1 MSAPAASKCAA
12 GAGNQCSSSRN
23 SDQDPWLALDFGAQ
37 VPVGRVVINKRGNVT
52 GLNKLVVRVADELPV
67 SGDKEFTG
75 GEELGTRKEEEG
87 RVTVTSSAEL
97 SGRFV
102 IVQNVDQQ
110 GAIGVERDQVTVFSG
125 KQGIHSE

>member
-1 MSAPAASKCAA
+1 M
-12 GAGNQCSSSRN
+12 
-23 SDQDPWLALDFGAQ
+23 DFGAQ
-37 VPVGRVVINKRGNVT
+37 VPVGRVVINKRDHMT
-52 GLNKLVVRVADELPV
+52 DHNKLVVRVADELPV

-87 RVTVTSSAEL
+87 RVIVTSSMER

-110 GAIGVERDQVTVFSG
+110 GNTGVEQDQVTVFSG
-125 KQGIHSE
+125 KQGKHIE